1 MNPTPQPVVDIK
13 HITQRVIDYYY
24 SYGNVQQ
31 LSTKS
36 IPSIPDI
43 VNMVP
48 AFYREAYNFHGGTNF
63 YGNTSTMLE
72 VLCTLD
78 ACQQKKYM
86 NDFYFNYIIDRI
98 NSWNLPPTD
107 NAHETRFYIYSSSKF
122 GGNQDPESRRQ
133 FNPMAG
139 LGLRDNQIQIPRRMS
154 QARNYERDIQ
164 ETLNDSMERGTIC
177 YKNDMSIL
185 LGRKNY

>member
-48 AFYREAYNFHGGTNF
+48 AFYREA
-63 YGNTSTMLE
+63 
-72 VLCTLD
+72 
-78 ACQQKKYM
+78 
-86 NDFYFNYIIDRI
+86 
-98 NSWNLPPTD
+98 
-107 NAHETRFYIYSSSKF
+107 
-122 GGNQDPESRRQ
+122 
-133 FNPMAG
+133 
-139 LGLRDNQIQIPRRMS
+139 
-154 QARNYERDIQ
+154 
-164 ETLNDSMERGTIC
+164 
-177 YKNDMSIL
+177 
-185 LGRKNY
+185 